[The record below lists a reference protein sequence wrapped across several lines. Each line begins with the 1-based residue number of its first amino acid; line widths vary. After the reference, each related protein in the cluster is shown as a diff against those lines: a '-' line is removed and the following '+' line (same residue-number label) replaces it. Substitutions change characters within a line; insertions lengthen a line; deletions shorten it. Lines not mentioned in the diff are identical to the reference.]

1 MPDIYDVFPRLR
13 VMEAE
18 SSDRFRRATAGF
30 GIPDVDAE
38 AVVGGLDRAGRRYHE
53 LEHSDIDD
61 MATR

>member
-1 MPDIYDVFPRLR
+1 
-13 VMEAE
+13 MEAE